1 MADTSWNYK
10 MCQLKWFSRDFHIF
24 CLLYF
29 IGLMSK
35 MEKHLKTNI
44 TDMHL
49 DQVATGTELII
60 TPKDAKI
67 SLEKI
72 LYMKEFKG
80 SMVCII
86 EALVMIGNFVD
97 WFKEQI
103 FPNTNI
109 NRNFINFQD
118 LKLPRR
124 WSKIHTVFNNDSER
138 QDAHPD
144 SSGVIIC
151 LRLFLKPLR
160 RKSWLSAIHSYTSI
174 VIIDWILLLEV
185 LYKISHNTK
194 FAKNMTLFSW
204 IQ

>member
-1 MADTSWNYK
+1 
-10 MCQLKWFSRDFHIF
+10 
-24 CLLYF
+24 
-29 IGLMSK
+29 

-60 TPKDAKI
+60 TPNDAKI

-97 WFKEQI
+97 WFKQI

-109 NRNFINFQD
+109 NRNLINFQD

-138 QDAHPD
+138 QDAHLD
-144 SSGVIIC
+144 CSGVMIC

-185 LYKISHNTK
+185 QQIYDEKLSSCSNEILYMMLI
-194 FAKNMTLFSW
+194 FEE
-204 IQ
+204 